1 LALDDGKPPAP
12 VRLNVY
18 TLLDF
23 RFSRRQQMMT
33 EVRLHGRGGQGVV
46 SAAQL
51 IADAAVREGKYV
63 QAFPEFGAERSGAPI
78 AAYARLSDGPI
89 EIHSFIRSPDVV
101 IVVDRSMAYF
111 KSTTQGLAKNG
122 YFICN
127 FDGTSEE
134 LRSKLGLDP
143 SVKIITL
150 DATGIAIKA
159 LGKDFPN
166 TPMLGALLKATGI
179 VGFESLE
186 KVLGERFKGK
196 VLEGNEEA
204 LKLGYQEAAL
214 A

>member
-1 LALDDGKPPAP
+1 
-12 VRLNVY
+12 
-18 TLLDF
+18 
-23 RFSRRQQMMT
+23 MMT

-51 IADAAVREGKYV
+51 IADAAVLEGKYV

-89 EIHSFIRSPDVV
+89 EIHSFIRNPDVV
-101 IVVDRSMAYF
+101 IVVDKSMAYF
-111 KSTTQGLAKNG
+111 KSTIEGLVKGG

-127 FDGTSEE
+127 YDGSPEE

-150 DATGIAIKA
+150 DATGIAMKS
-159 LGKDFPN
+159 LGKDYPN

-186 KVLGERFKGK
+186 KVLGGRFKGK
-196 VLEGNEEA
+196 VLAGNEEA
-204 LKLGYQEAAL
+204 LKLGYQGGTAS
-214 A
+214 

>member
-1 LALDDGKPPAP
+1 
-12 VRLNVY
+12 
-18 TLLDF
+18 
-23 RFSRRQQMMT
+23 MT

-51 IADAAVREGKYV
+51 IADAAVLEGKYV

-89 EIHSFIRSPDVV
+89 EIHSFIRNPDVV
-101 IVVDRSMAYF
+101 MVVDKSMAHF
-111 KSTTQGLAKNG
+111 KSTVQGLSKDG

-127 FDGTSEE
+127 YDGAPEE

-150 DATGIAIKA
+150 DATGIAMKS
-159 LGKDFPN
+159 LGKDYPN

-179 VGFESLE
+179 VSLGSLE

-196 VLEGNEEA
+196 VLAGNEEA
-204 LKLGYQEAAL
+204 LQLGYQGGKAS
-214 A
+214 

>member
-1 LALDDGKPPAP
+1 
-12 VRLNVY
+12 
-18 TLLDF
+18 
-23 RFSRRQQMMT
+23 MMT

-51 IADAAVREGKYV
+51 IADAAVLEGKFV

-89 EIHSFIRSPDVV
+89 EIHSFIRNPDVV

-111 KSTTQGLAKNG
+111 KSTTQGLTKDG

-127 FDGTSEE
+127 FDGSPEE

-143 SVKIITL
+143 SVKVVTL
-150 DATGIAIKA
+150 DATGIAMKC
-159 LGKDFPN
+159 LGRDYPN

-186 KVLGERFKGK
+186 KVLGQRFKGK

-204 LKLGYQEAAL
+204 LKLGFQGGMAA
-214 A
+214 